1 VDLRETNPASQ
12 RRHPWETAR
21 LRFLRGQLL
30 ARGLL
35 TPGAVVVDVGAG
47 DGFFARHLV
56 AEVAPAGQVFAY
68 DLHYTD
74 DHLRRLAGDPAAAGV
89 VFTRT
94 RPPVRA
100 DLVLLLDVLEHVAE
114 DRALLASLVREVV
127 KPGGHVLISVPA
139 WDRLYTRHD
148 AILGHC
154 RRYSPVELRRLVTDS
169 GLVLVGGGGLFHS
182 LLPLRGVRCLLAG
195 RFVVPPGGRRGE
207 NPEVMAETG
216 LATWR
221 AGALV
226 TALVDSVLRLDNGL
240 SHWSSRAGL
249 WVPGLSLWALAKAGR
264 G

>member
-1 VDLRETNPASQ
+1 VDLRETNPASL

-47 DGFFARHLV
+47 DAYFARHLV

-68 DLHYTD
+68 DIHYTD
-74 DHLRRLAGDPAAAGV
+74 AHLGQLAGDPVAAGV

-100 DLVLLLDVLEHVAE
+100 DVVLLLDVLEHVAE
-114 DRALLASLVREVV
+114 DRALLDSLAREVV

-139 WDRLYTRHD
+139 WDQLYTRHD
-148 AILGHC
+148 AMLGHC
-154 RRYSPVELRRLVTDS
+154 RRYSPVELRQLVANS
-169 GLVLVGGGGLFHS
+169 GLALVGGGGMFHS
-182 LLPLRGVRCLLAG
+182 LLPLRGVRRLLAG
-195 RFVVPPGGRRGE
+195 RFVSPPRGRRGQ
-207 NPEVMAETG
+207 NPAGVADTG

-221 AGALV
+221 AGAV
-226 TALVDSVLRLDNGL
+226 MTALVDGVLRLDNGL
-240 SHWSSRAGL
+240 SSWSSRAGL